1 MAIVRPKPKAP
12 PITAEEFIGGAP
24 DATTSPAA
32 SSAPRKRVMRGKKE
46 QISLTL
52 APELIAGVDRLA
64 AGMGQ
69 SRAAVIGMAVY
80 RLIEQER
87 RAA

>member
-1 MAIVRPKPKAP
+1 
-12 PITAEEFIGGAP
+12 
-24 DATTSPAA
+24 
-32 SSAPRKRVMRGKKE
+32 MRGKKE

-64 AGMGQ
+64 ADMGQ